1 MAADRLRPSSASHAR
16 LGSNLA
22 PRSWEAV
29 RKVEREIAA
38 NRIELAL
45 KKVSILMVCRMEWGR
60 EEIGGWE
67 DRQVLC
73 SGGRG
78 QSGEPG
84 VQTWKVDPR
93 SVVAVGEKYG
103 A

>member
-1 MAADRLRPSSASHAR
+1 M
-16 LGSNLA
+16 
-22 PRSWEAV
+22 
-29 RKVEREIAA
+29 
-38 NRIELAL
+38 
-45 KKVSILMVCRMEWGR
+45 CRMEWGW

-93 SVVAVGEKYG
+93 SVAAVGEKYG